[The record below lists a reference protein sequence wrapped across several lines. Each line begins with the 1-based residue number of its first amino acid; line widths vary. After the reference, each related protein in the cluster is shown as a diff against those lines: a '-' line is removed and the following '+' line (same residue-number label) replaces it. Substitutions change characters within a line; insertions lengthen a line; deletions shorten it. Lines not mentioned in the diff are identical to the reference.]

1 MEGSVFIMTGNTVIF
16 VTDKRQG
23 NLAAYLPGKVRLL
36 DWRRGFEMK
45 EAHKILEG
53 SRQVILPVPVAKI
66 ERNHDVNKFL
76 KEELTKEKMKG
87 QKVFGGVF
95 SPEWKQQFEDYG
107 RSHSGGN
114 LKVQRIFDTRTENYC
129 CRLWKMRKGNC
140 KPPGGDGC
148 KGDGT
153 CKNRGSQTVCKGGR
167 TRGS

>member
-36 DWRRGFEMK
+36 DWRRGFENK

-76 KEELTKEKMKG
+76 KEELTKEKIAVHMQFNHYVTTMPIKYIMEAILNTKIKENKEL
-87 QKVFGGVF
+87 QDLISFFDFKPCLSKSVRPGV
-95 SPEWKQQFEDYG
+95 Q
-107 RSHSGGN
+107 SG
-114 LKVQRIFDTRTENYC
+114 VETA
-129 CRLWKMRKGNC
+129 
-140 KPPGGDGC
+140 
-148 KGDGT
+148 
-153 CKNRGSQTVCKGGR
+153 V
-167 TRGS
+167 